1 MGLAGLLPACQAP
14 QNFDDIPGAW
24 VGPDPQRG
32 HRVRA
37 SDTWPPPARQH
48 RTGVLIL
55 GGGISALAAARALCQ
70 RGQDDFVLLEI
81 DDQPG
86 GNSRASELQ
95 GLACPLGAH
104 YLPTPGDGAPEV
116 QALLEE
122 LGLRRRVAGRW
133 TYDERHLCHSPQE
146 RSYLDS
152 GDGLRWHDGLLPLD
166 SLSPSA
172 RAQTQRFARAVQ
184 DARRAASFP
193 LPAFRAPWSAPLAA
207 WDRLTL
213 AAWLDQQGL
222 DDPSLRTYLDY
233 TCRDDYGA
241 GLDTVSAWA
250 GLHYFAS
257 RHGFQAD
264 PDDSS
269 ERDSV
274 LTWPEGNG
282 WLARALAQPLGE
294 RLRSGHTVLRVD
306 EQRHQVV
313 ADVWVEARQQ
323 LERWTAPWAIVC
335 LPVHVAQRVV
345 LTPPER
351 LTALTS
357 RLQHAAWVV
366 VNLHLRQ
373 APLDR
378 GGAAPAWDNV
388 IWGSGSLGYVDAS
401 HQQLHPVPT
410 GPKVLTW
417 YRALGTAAPQRQ
429 ALQHHD
435 WRHWA
440 QMAMRELASPHPD
453 LPGLVSQVAVTRY
466 GHAMAV
472 PTPGLQTWLRRHQ
485 APHTAVRQGHRLRFA
500 HSDWS
505 GYSVFEEAFTQGH
518 LAGWVR

>member
-1 MGLAGLLPACQAP
+1 MGSQLPGCQAP
-14 QNFDDIPGAW
+14 PSPQDMPGAW

-32 HRVRA
+32 HRVRSPGPPA
-37 SDTWPPPARQH
+37 PPARQH

-55 GGGISALAAARALCQ
+55 GGGISALAAARALRQ
-70 RGQDDFVLLEI
+70 RGQDDFVLLEM
-81 DDQPG
+81 DEKAG
-86 GNSRASELQ
+86 GNSRAGQLQ

-104 YLPTPGDGAPEV
+104 YLPTPGDRAPEV
-116 QALLEE
+116 QDLLEE
-122 LGLRRRVAGRW
+122 LGLRQRVAGRW
-133 TYDERHLCHSPQE
+133 VYNERHLCHSPQE

-152 GDGLRWHDGLLPLD
+152 GDGPRWHDGLLPLD
-166 SLSPSA
+166 SLTPVA
-172 RAQTQRFARAVQ
+172 KTQSQHFARAVQ
-184 DARRAASFP
+184 AARQAASFP
-193 LPAFRAPWSAPLAA
+193 MPAFRAPWSSALND
-207 WDRLTL
+207 WDHQSF

-222 DDPSLRTYLDY
+222 DDPALRTYLDY

-264 PDDSS
+264 PDDSN

-294 RLRSGHTVLRVD
+294 RLHSGHTVLRVD

-313 ADVWVEARQQ
+313 VDTWVEASQQ
-323 LERWTAPWAIVC
+323 LERWTAPWAVVC
-335 LPVHVAQRVV
+335 LPVHVARRV
-345 LTPPER
+345 LLNPPQR
-351 LTALTS
+351 LTDLAS

-401 HQQLHPVPT
+401 HQQLHPAPT

-417 YRALGTAAPQRQ
+417 YRALGSDAGPRQ
-429 ALQHHD
+429 ALLEND
-435 WRHWA
+435 WRPWA
-440 QMAMRELASPHPD
+440 RMALNELAGPHPD
-453 LPGLVSQVAVTRY
+453 LPDLVTQVAVTRY

-472 PTPGLQTWLRRHQ
+472 PTPGLQTWLRRHW
-485 APHTAVRQGHRLRFA
+485 APPQPVRQGQRLRFA

-505 GYSVFEEAFTQGH
+505 GYSVFEEAFTQGD
-518 LAGWVR
+518 LAGRLR